1 MLKDKNYNIVNQD
14 DEYKYLVK
22 LPMDSVTEENV
33 ARLNKEHADKVEELD
48 YVKTTTTSQMWLKEL
63 DVLEK
68 EYNKYCEARENADK
82 VVGKVVVS
90 EKKKIK
96 KALVVSE

>member
-1 MLKDKNYNIVNQD
+1 MLKDKKYSIVNQD

-33 ARLNKEHADKVEELD
+33 ERLNNEHADKVAELD
-48 YVKTTTTSQMWLKEL
+48 YVKYTSTSQMWLKEL

-68 EYNKYCEARENADK
+68 EYSKYREARENADK
-82 VVGKVVVS
+82 VVGKVIS
-90 EKKKIK
+90 EKKKVK
-96 KALVVSE
+96 KALLVTSE